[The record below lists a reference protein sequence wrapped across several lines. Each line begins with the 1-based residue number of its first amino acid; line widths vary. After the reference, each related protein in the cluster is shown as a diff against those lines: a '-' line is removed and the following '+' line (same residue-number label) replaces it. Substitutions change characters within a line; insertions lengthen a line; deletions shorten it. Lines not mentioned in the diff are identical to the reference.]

1 MRPLIAC
8 LSLGA
13 IGLMPLFIG
22 AAVTEPQQTPPVPVV
37 IAPTDAAYKVIDIT
51 RISVGSGQTPAS
63 TLENVL
69 NDFAAQG
76 WKLSSVS
83 NSFIILSR

>member
-1 MRPLIAC
+1 MKPLFAC
-8 LSLGA
+8 LALGA
-13 IGLMPLFIG
+13 ISLMPTFIG
-22 AAVTEPQQTPPVPVV
+22 AAITEPQQTPPLPVV
-37 IAPTDAAYKVIDIT
+37 IAPSGAAYKVVDVT

-63 TLENVL
+63 ALENVL

-76 WKLSSVS
+76 WKLVNVS